1 MLNRPGLRARVFPK
15 HAGLDNIFYFG
26 YNRPIFITHVPTLE
40 VPFSTSRLYR
50 FTMSD
55 ARIPDLQSGMVV
67 KVHQKIKEVN
77 SKGEEKERIQIFEGI
92 IISMKHGREP
102 GATIT
107 VRKVSD
113 GVGVERIFPI
123 HSPVI
128 DTIEVVRHMR
138 VNQAK
143 PLHLRHS
150 KKRLKEVAKK
160 EAPKKA

>member
-1 MLNRPGLRARVFPK
+1 
-15 HAGLDNIFYFG
+15 
-26 YNRPIFITHVPTLE
+26 
-40 VPFSTSRLYR
+40 
-50 FTMSD
+50 MSD

-77 SKGEEKERIQIFEGI
+77 AKGEEKERIQIFEGI

-128 DTIEVVRHMR
+128 DTIEIVRQMR

-160 EAPKKA
+160 EVSKQA